1 MSVDKLV
8 DSTQL
13 DSDLTSVANA
23 IRSKTGGSVSLTFP
37 AEFVSAINGIPTGGS
52 LETGSQTITATESS
66 QSITMTPSAGYDG
79 FDEVDITVNAIP
91 SNYVGSGVT
100 QRTSADLIAS
110 GNAVVV
116 LAGYYAGNATKT
128 VANGT
133 EGTPTA
139 TKSAVSNHAIS
150 VTPSVTNTVGF
161 ISGGTHTGT
170 AVSVSASE
178 LVSGAKSITENG
190 NGVDVTN
197 YASVDVNVP
206 AGITP
211 TGTKNITILSAGTT
225 TEDVT
230 NFASVTIRVSAG
242 SATIPATPV
251 NAPPSISVNAYG
263 QITATVS
270 ATQSITPNVSP
281 GYVSTGTSGNITVSG
296 SRTTQMTTQSAQTI
310 TPTTTDQTIPSGLY
324 LTGAQTIKGDAN
336 LLPENIAYGVTIFGV
351 TGTYQGGAIT
361 YELDGEPY
369 LGLGYIT
376 SITLDG
382 TYGTGAGYATA
393 AEEGDTVTVML
404 GINKWIP
411 EFKRKDTNEPIPTT
425 TVTTRVYSFTM
436 PASDVWLDLFYD
448 D

>member
-1 MSVDKLV
+1 MTDYLTT
-8 DSTQL
+8 DSEL
-13 DSDLTSVANA
+13 EAVADA
-23 IRSKTGGSVSLTFP
+23 IRAKGATSALLVYPNG
-37 AEFVSAINGIPTGGS
+37 FVSAINAIPTGGGAN

-139 TKSAVSNHAIS
+139 TKGTVNNHAVS

-178 LVSGAKSITENG
+178 LVSGTKSITENG

-197 YASVDVNVP
+197 YAAVDVSVP
-206 AGITP
+206 TGITP
-211 TGTKNITILSAGTT
+211 TGTANFTILSAGTT
-225 TEDVT
+225 TKDVT
-230 NFASVTIRVSAG
+230 NFASAAIYVPPG
-242 SATIPATPV
+242 SATIPATIF
-251 NAPPSISVNAYG
+251 NAPPSISVNEYG
-263 QITATVS
+263 QIIATVS
-270 ATQSITPNVSP
+270 ATQSITLNVEP
-281 GYVSTGTSGNITVSG
+281 GWVSTADTGNLSVSG
-296 SRTTQMTTQSAQTI
+296 SRTMQMTTQAAQTI
-310 TPTTTDQTIPSGLY
+310 TPTTTDQTIPSGQY

-351 TGTYQGGAIT
+351 TGTYQGGATT

-369 LGLGYIT
+369 VSNGVIA
-376 SITLDG
+376 SISLDG
-382 TYGTGAGYATA
+382 TYGSGVGYAA
-393 AEEGDTVTVML
+393 SAEEGDTVTVM
-404 GINKWIP
+404 IAYNHWVP
-411 EFKRKDTNEPIPTT
+411 DFVRKDTSASIPVT
-425 TVTTRVYSFTM
+425 TVATRVYSFTM
-436 PASDVWLDLFYD
+436 PASDVWLNLFYD